1 MKGTVPCEKLLFMTF
16 CASAVSRGDMKDRTA
31 VKWIRKNTGNR
42 SVEGA
47 VLILL
52 NALIAVCTTLFAVIS
67 KNVIDCAQKGDFEL
81 LKKHVLIL
89 LSAILIQMIARISAS
104 FLEAVSQG
112 RAEIALKTKVFSSIL
127 GGNFAKMN
135 FYHSGELMT
144 RLTADVSVVSEY
156 AVHIVPTAT
165 LNVVKLVS
173 AAVTLLALDR
183 QFAVVFIVCG
193 TAVSV
198 AALILRNPIKKLH
211 RTVQEKDGHLRSF
224 MQETIENLFAVKVFG
239 IEEKMVHRSVK
250 RQRRLYIAKLKRI
263 GVSIASQLGFSFA
276 FALGFLAAVAYGAKG
291 ILRGTMTF
299 GTVTSLILLVNQLQ
313 SPISGITAVIPS
325 FFSMVSSAGRLMEIT
340 EEKSENK
347 AFENID
353 YDSFVGIEAKS
364 LSFDYD
370 GEPVI
375 SNADFTV
382 DKGDFVGIC
391 GRSGAGKTT
400 LFKLLTGLYEPVS
413 GSVVVKTDTG
423 TKNADA
429 LRSLIS
435 FVPQDNMLFSG
446 TLRENITLLNKNA
459 TDGEIENALKTV
471 CADEF
476 VGALPLGLETQL
488 SEDGGGI
495 SQGQAQRLAIA
506 RALLSGR
513 KILLM
518 DEATSSLD
526 AETEKKFIENLKEIN
541 GITVLFITHRKEIL
555 RNCSKVIEISGGE
568 ISIK

>member
-1 MKGTVPCEKLLFMTF
+1 
-16 CASAVSRGDMKDRTA
+16 MKDRTA
-31 VKWIRKNTGNR
+31 VMWIRKNTGNR
-42 SVEGA
+42 NVEGA

-81 LKKHVLIL
+81 LKKQVLIL
-89 LSAILIQMIARISAS
+89 LSAILIQMLARVSAS

-112 RAEIALKTKVFSSIL
+112 RAEIELKTKVFSSIL

-156 AVHIVPTAT
+156 SVHIVPAAV

-193 TAVSV
+193 IAVSV

-211 RTVQEKDGHLRSF
+211 RTVQEKDGKLRSF

-239 IEEKMVHRSVK
+239 IEEKMVQRSVK
-250 RQRRLYIAKLKRI
+250 RQRKLYIAKLKRI
-263 GVSIASQLGFSFA
+263 GISIASQLGFSFA
-276 FALGFLAAVAYGAKG
+276 FALGFLAAVAYGANG
-291 ILRGTMTF
+291 ILKGTMTF

-325 FFSMVSSAGRLMEIT
+325 FFSMVSSASRLAEIT
-340 EEKSENK
+340 EEKTESK
-347 AFENID
+347 DFENID
-353 YDSFVGIEAKS
+353 YEDFEGIEAKA

-375 SNADFTV
+375 ENADFKV

-400 LFKLLTGLYEPVS
+400 LFKLLTGLYEPIS
-413 GSVVVKTDTG
+413 GSVFVKTSNG
-423 TKNADA
+423 TKSADV

-459 TDGEIENALKTV
+459 TDEEIENALKIV

-513 KILLM
+513 RILLM

-541 GITVLFITHRKEIL
+541 GITVLFITHRKEVL